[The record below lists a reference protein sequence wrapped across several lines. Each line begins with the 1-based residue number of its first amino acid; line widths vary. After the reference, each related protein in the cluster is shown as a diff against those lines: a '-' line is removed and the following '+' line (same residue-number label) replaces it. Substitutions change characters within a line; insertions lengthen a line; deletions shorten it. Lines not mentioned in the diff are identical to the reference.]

1 MKYDS
6 IVAGAGFSGA
16 TIARKLAEAGK
27 KVLVCE
33 RRKQVSGNMY
43 DEYDENG
50 ILVQKYGPHIFHT
63 NSDAVW
69 QFVCRFSAMKEY
81 RLKCSAEIDGKM
93 VPSPFNFTAIDLLYD
108 KEDGTRIKT
117 QLQKEYGDRKAVTIV
132 EMLNSS
138 NAVVRSYAEM
148 LFEKDYR
155 PYTAKQWGLK
165 PEEIDVSVLNRVP
178 VLLDDRDTFFNDTYE
193 ALPEKGYTEMFHNM
207 LDHPN
212 ITTILETDAIPRLR
226 LDAANKKLYWDD
238 SIFTGDF
245 VFTGAIDELSGYK
258 YGKLPYRALW
268 FDYKTLPADR
278 YIGHTPIAVYPQREG
293 YTRITEYK
301 WLQQQHAEGITK
313 IATEYPLTYVKGDEK
328 AGEPYYPVISDANT
342 GLYRKYKEDLSVFD
356 RLYLCGRLAEYKYYN
371 MDDVIVR
378 AFEVADEIINGDEK

>member
-6 IVAGAGFSGA
+6 IIAGAGFSGA

-27 KVLVCE
+27 KVLVCD
-33 RRKQVSGNMY
+33 RRKHVSGNMY
-43 DEYDENG
+43 DAYDENG

-63 NSDAVW
+63 NSDAIW
-69 QFVCRFSAMKEY
+69 QFVCRFSRMKEY
-81 RLKCSAEIDGKM
+81 RLKCSAEIDGRM
-93 VPSPFNFTAIDLLYD
+93 VPSPFNLSAIDLLYE
-108 KEDGTRIKT
+108 KEDGKRLKA
-117 QLQKEYGDRKAVTIV
+117 QLRKEYGDRKTITIV
-132 EMLNSS
+132 EMLASS

-155 PYTAKQWGLK
+155 LYTAKQWGLK

-178 VLLDDRDTFFNDTYE
+178 VLLDDRDTFFNDKYE
-193 ALPEKGYTEMFHNM
+193 ALPEKGYTEMFRKL

-212 ITTILETDAIPRLR
+212 ITTRLETDVIPLMK
-226 LDAANKKLYWDD
+226 LDVSNKLLYWEQN
-238 SIFTGDF
+238 IFTGDF
-245 VFTGAIDELSGYK
+245 VFTGAIDELLAYK

-278 YIGHTPIAVYPQREG
+278 YIDRTPIAVYPQREG

-301 WLQQQHAEGITK
+301 WLQEQHVDGMTK
-313 IATEYPLTYVKGDEK
+313 IATEYPLEYVPGDEK
-328 AGEPYYPVISDANT
+328 AGEPYYPVINNT
-342 GLYRKYKEDLSVFD
+342 NVGLYQNYRNELSVFE

-371 MDDVIVR
+371 MDDAIQR
-378 AFEVADEIINGDEK
+378 AFEVSEEILSGDKT

>member
-117 QLQKEYGDRKAVTIV
+117 
-132 EMLNSS
+132 
-138 NAVVRSYAEM
+138 
-148 LFEKDYR
+148 
-155 PYTAKQWGLK
+155 
-165 PEEIDVSVLNRVP
+165 
-178 VLLDDRDTFFNDTYE
+178 
-193 ALPEKGYTEMFHNM
+193 
-207 LDHPN
+207 
-212 ITTILETDAIPRLR
+212 
-226 LDAANKKLYWDD
+226 
-238 SIFTGDF
+238 
-245 VFTGAIDELSGYK
+245 
-258 YGKLPYRALW
+258 
-268 FDYKTLPADR
+268 
-278 YIGHTPIAVYPQREG
+278 
-293 YTRITEYK
+293 
-301 WLQQQHAEGITK
+301 
-313 IATEYPLTYVKGDEK
+313 
-328 AGEPYYPVISDANT
+328 
-342 GLYRKYKEDLSVFD
+342 
-356 RLYLCGRLAEYKYYN
+356 
-371 MDDVIVR
+371 
-378 AFEVADEIINGDEK
+378 

>member
-33 RRKQVSGNMY
+33 RRKQISGNMY
-43 DEYDENG
+43 DAYDENG

-63 NSDAVW
+63 NSDTIW
-69 QFVCRFSAMKEY
+69 QFVCRFSGMKEY
-81 RLKCSAEIDGKM
+81 RLKCSVEIDGKM
-93 VPSPFNFTAIDLLYD
+93 VPSPFNLTAIDLLYD
-108 KEDGTRIKT
+108 KEDGTRIRT
-117 QLQKEYGDRKAVTIV
+117 QLRKEYGDRKAVTIV

-138 NAVVRSYAEM
+138 NAVVRSYAET

-155 PYTAKQWGLK
+155 LYTAKQWGLK

-193 ALPEKGYTEMFHNM
+193 ALPEKGYTELFRNL

-212 ITTILETDAIPRLR
+212 ITTILETDAIPRLK
-226 LDAANKKLYWDD
+226 LDVSNKRLYWENN
-238 SIFTGDF
+238 IFTGDF

-278 YIGHTPIAVYPQREG
+278 YIVDTPIAVYPQREG

-301 WLQQQHAEGITK
+301 WLQEQHVDGVTK
-313 IATEYPLTYVKGDEK
+313 IAVEYPLCHVPGDEK
-328 AGEPYYPVISDANT
+328 AGEPYYPVINDANT
-342 GLYRKYKEDLSVFD
+342 GLYRKYKNDLSVFG

-371 MDDVIVR
+371 MDDAIGR